1 MRLVMGVRYNDY
13 SIAISKLEWTK
24 RQAMIAKAQYKMTPG
39 DLEMTLALVRG
50 GNLAT
55 AGERLGVD
63 TSTVFRSLRRIER
76 GLGRLLF
83 ERTRSGYRATELAIQ
98 LAEHAEQMEVALEAA
113 RSSVEAQPTQVSGTV
128 RITTTDTVL
137 HGLVAPALRGLRKVH
152 PLLSYELHTG
162 NELTNLTRRDADIA
176 VRATK
181 RPPQHLVGK
190 HIGPIRVALYAAKRG
205 RAGNFT
211 DVEAGK
217 ADWIAP
223 DDALPEHPSVVWRK
237 RHFPKSDPR
246 YRVNSILSVLELVA
260 LGLGVGIVPLFL
272 ADGRSDVVRL
282 TEPLDECETDLWLLT
297 HPELRHLRRVAEVYA
312 HLAQAMNMP

>member
-1 MRLVMGVRYNDY
+1 
-13 SIAISKLEWTK
+13 
-24 RQAMIAKAQYKMTPG
+24 MIAKTQYKMTSG
-39 DLEMTLALVRG
+39 DLGVTLALVRG
-50 GNLAT
+50 GTLAT
-55 AGERLGVD
+55 AGERLGID
-63 TSTVFRSLRRIER
+63 ASTVFRSLQRIER

-83 ERTRSGYRATELAIQ
+83 ERTRSGYLATELATE
-98 LAEHAEQMEVALEAA
+98 LAVHAEQMEVALEAA
-113 RSSVEAQPTQVSGTV
+113 RSSVEAAPAKISGTV
-128 RITTTDTVL
+128 RITTTDTIL
-137 HGLVAPALRGLRKVH
+137 HGLVAPALRSLQTVH

-162 NELTNLTRRDADIA
+162 NELASLTRRDADIA

-190 HIGPIRVALYAAKRG
+190 HIGPIRVALYAAKKGGVRK
-205 RAGNFT
+205 FT

-217 ADWIAP
+217 SDWIAP

-237 RHFPKSDPR
+237 RHFPKAAPR

-272 ADGRSDVVRL
+272 ADGRGDVVRL
-282 TEPLDECETDLWLLT
+282 TEPLDECETELWLLT
-297 HPELRHLRRVAEVYA
+297 HPESRHLRRVGAVYS

>member
-1 MRLVMGVRYNDY
+1 
-13 SIAISKLEWTK
+13 
-24 RQAMIAKAQYKMTPG
+24 MIAKTQYKMTPG
-39 DLEMTLALVRG
+39 DLEVTLALVRG
-50 GNLAT
+50 GTLAT

-63 TSTVFRSLRRIER
+63 ASTVFRSLQRIER
-76 GLGRLLF
+76 GLGRALF
-83 ERTRSGYRATELAIQ
+83 DRTRSGYLATELATE
-98 LAEHAEQMEVALEAA
+98 LAEHAERMEVALEAA
-113 RSSVEAQPTQVSGTV
+113 RSSVEAAPSQISGTV
-128 RITTTDTVL
+128 RITTTDTIL
-137 HGLVAPALRGLRKVH
+137 HGLVAPALRSLQRVH
-152 PLLSYELHTG
+152 PLLGYELHTG
-162 NELTNLTRRDADIA
+162 NELASLTRRDADIA

-205 RAGNFT
+205 GVRKFV

-217 ADWIAP
+217 SDWIAP

-237 RHFPKSDPR
+237 RRFPKVAPR
-246 YRVNSILSVLELVA
+246 YRVNSIHSVLELVA

-282 TEPLDECETDLWLLT
+282 TEPLDECETELWLLT
-297 HPELRHLRRVAEVYA
+297 HPESRHLRRVGAVYS

>member
-1 MRLVMGVRYNDY
+1 
-13 SIAISKLEWTK
+13 
-24 RQAMIAKAQYKMTPG
+24 MIAKTQYRMTPG
-39 DLEMTLALVRG
+39 DLEVTLALVRG
-50 GNLAT
+50 GTLAT
-55 AGERLGVD
+55 AGERLGID
-63 TSTVFRSLRRIER
+63 ASTVFRSLQRIER
-76 GLGRLLF
+76 GLGRALF
-83 ERTRSGYRATELAIQ
+83 ERTRSGYLATELATE
-98 LAEHAEQMEVALEAA
+98 LAEHAERMEAALEAA
-113 RSSVEAQPTQVSGTV
+113 RSSAEAAPAQVSGTV

-137 HGLVAPALRGLRKVH
+137 HGLVAPALRSLHAVH

-162 NELTNLTRRDADIA
+162 NELASLTRRDADIA

-190 HIGPIRVALYAAKRG
+190 HIGPIRVALYAAKKGGVRKL
-205 RAGNFT
+205 A

-217 ADWIAP
+217 SHWIAP

-237 RHFPKSDPR
+237 RHFPKVAPR

-282 TEPLDECETDLWLLT
+282 TEPLDECETELWLLT
-297 HPELRHLRRVAEVYA
+297 HPESRHLRRVGAVYS
-312 HLAQAMNMP
+312 HLAQAMSLP